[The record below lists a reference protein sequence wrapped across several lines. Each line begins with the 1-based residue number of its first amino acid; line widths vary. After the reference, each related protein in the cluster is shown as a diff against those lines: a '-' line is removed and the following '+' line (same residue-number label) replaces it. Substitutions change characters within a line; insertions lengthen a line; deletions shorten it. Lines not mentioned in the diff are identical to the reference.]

1 MDRKSYNQFRADYS
15 IEQLEEKFKK
25 EENINEYNTGER
37 TGGKF
42 NWWQKKFYRSN
53 RQRWNNI
60 FRKDIEAIKIVLLE
74 LDRKNKIIDK
84 MAQKIVKVDN
94 SDQYCLGRKR
104 MCPYDKP
111 TQTKCKEC
119 VKYYYEKRNKRW

>member
-1 MDRKSYNQFRADYS
+1 MNITQAKEQVESLIDDRKSFIDPTDKD
-15 IEQLEEKFKK
+15 E
-25 EENINEYNTGER
+25 
-37 TGGKF
+37 
-42 NWWQKKFYRSN
+42 
-53 RQRWNNI
+53 NNI
-60 FRKDIEAIKIVLLE
+60 FRKDIEAIKIVLSE

-104 MCPYDKP
+104 MCPYDKA

-119 VKYYYEKRNKRW
+119 VKNYYEKRNKK

>member
-1 MDRKSYNQFRADYS
+1 MNVKEAIEQVESLIDDRKSFIDPTDKD
-15 IEQLEEKFKK
+15 E
-25 EENINEYNTGER
+25 
-37 TGGKF
+37 
-42 NWWQKKFYRSN
+42 
-53 RQRWNNI
+53 NNI
-60 FRKDIEAIKIVLLE
+60 FRKDIEAIKIVLSE

-84 MAQKIVKVDN
+84 MAQRIVKVDN

-119 VKYYYEKRNKRW
+119 VKYYYEKRNKR